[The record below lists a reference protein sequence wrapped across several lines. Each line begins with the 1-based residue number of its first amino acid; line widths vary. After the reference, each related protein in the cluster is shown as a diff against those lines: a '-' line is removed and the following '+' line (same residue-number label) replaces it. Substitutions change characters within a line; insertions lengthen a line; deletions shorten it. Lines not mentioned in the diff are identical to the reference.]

1 MVKDGAL
8 GKFVHR
14 GEPNQTVIRLNRDT
28 AATARSPTVS
38 PLCRAGTIQRRSQ
51 RAPRPRRNECACYSS
66 PFSSRVQLIRYSGR
80 AFHLPVSAAGFG
92 QYERK
97 TVVAVAAKSPGTS
110 IRRKQPRF
118 YNMVASMSAARDAR
132 RMLGCWIGAR
142 TARGPYRTSERTK
155 ECCRR
160 CAGLSAWADGNRR
173 ANDL

>member
-1 MVKDGAL
+1 MSSARN
-8 GKFVHR
+8 FR
-14 GEPNQTVIRLNRDT
+14 
-28 AATARSPTVS
+28 ATS
-38 PLCRAGTIQRRSQ
+38 
-51 RAPRPRRNECACYSS
+51 RPRRSECACYITVL
-66 PFSSRVQLIRYSGR
+66 FSCSAHRYSGG

-160 CAGLSAWADGNRR
+160 CAGLSAPADGNRR